1 MEIKVKVIY
10 TNSIPE
16 NREHNACY
24 RTSFLGVIGEASLV
38 HVDDDFPNADEVR
51 EAYSHLDEITEQAFT
66 EGTLVPVEQFDAVVA
81 NLAKAEEESEA
92 EITRLKG
99 ELAEANQAVL
109 TAEEQAATAKGEF
122 ESFLNN
128 IEAMK
133 ARIAELEAGKGTPD
147 PLDGPT
153 PGDYENWK
161 VDQIKAYLTDKG
173 IEYKQSASKPEL
185 IALIP
190 KE

>member
-1 MEIKVKVIY
+1 MFLEIKVKVIY
-10 TNSIPE
+10 TNTIPE
-16 NREHNACY
+16 NRDHNACY

-38 HVDDDFPNADEVR
+38 HVEDDFPNADEVR
-51 EAYSHLDEITEQAFT
+51 EAYSHLGEMTEHTFT

-81 NLAKAEEESEA
+81 KLTESEQA
-92 EITRLKG
+92 RLS
-99 ELAEANQAVL
+99 V
-109 TAEEQAATAKGEF
+109 EEQLAIVKGEF
-122 ESFLNN
+122 IAFQNDP
-128 IEAMK
+128 EAMK
-133 ARIAELEAGKGTPD
+133 ARIAELEAGKGTSD

-185 IALIP
+185 IALIT

>member
-1 MEIKVKVIY
+1 VKVIY
-10 TNSIPE
+10 TNTIPE
-16 NREHNACY
+16 NRDHNACY

-38 HVDDDFPNADEVR
+38 HVEDDFPNAEEIRD
-51 EAYSHLDEITEQAFT
+51 AYSHLAGVSDQNFT

-81 NLAKAEEESEA
+81 KLTESE
-92 EITRLKG
+92 
-99 ELAEANQAVL
+99 QAIL
-109 TAEEQAATAKGEF
+109 SAEEQLATVKGEF
-122 ESFLNN
+122 VAFQNN
-128 IEAMK
+128 PEAMK

-161 VDQIKAYLTDKG
+161 VDQIKAYLTDKS